1 MRIYIDIDDVMCET
15 AATLCLLAE
24 REFGKGVPYAEVSQ
38 FDLQQVFGLTDEE
51 MRRFAVLSH
60 ARECLLSYPPT
71 PGAVEGVKA
80 LCAKGHDVEF
90 VTGRPVTAS
99 AATDE
104 WLRLQGLGGISVT
117 YVDKYGRYQD
127 VPVGFPRPVPLAEL
141 LARHYDIAID
151 DSPVV
156 LPHLA
161 GWGQTRIFVMDRPWN
176 AVYPLAPNMVR
187 VNGWKQLL
195 KCLV

>member
-1 MRIYIDIDDVMCET
+1 MRIY
-15 AATLCLLAE
+15 
-24 REFGKGVPYAEVSQ
+24 
-38 FDLQQVFGLTDEE
+38 
-51 MRRFAVLSH
+51 
-60 ARECLLSYPPT
+60 
-71 PGAVEGVKA
+71 
-80 LCAKGHDVEF
+80 
-90 VTGRPVTAS
+90 
-99 AATDE
+99 
-104 WLRLQGLGGISVT
+104 
-117 YVDKYGRYQD
+117 
-127 VPVGFPRPVPLAEL
+127 
-141 LARHYDIAID
+141 IAID